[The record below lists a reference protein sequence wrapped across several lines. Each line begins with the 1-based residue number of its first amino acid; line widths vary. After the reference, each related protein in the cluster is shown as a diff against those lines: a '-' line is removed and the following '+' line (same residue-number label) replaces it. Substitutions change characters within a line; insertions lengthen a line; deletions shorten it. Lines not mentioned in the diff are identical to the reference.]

1 LDLGVSDDAG
11 YDGYVK
17 SKNKNLTSASI
28 SGMILNN
35 LMDPL
40 LNNSRYLWIKNM
52 IRKMEFPSIVIYRAL

>member
-1 LDLGVSDDAG
+1 LIGFTKFAKNLDLGVSDDAD

-28 SGMILNN
+28 SGMVLNN

-40 LNNSRYLWIKNM
+40 LKGKTI
-52 IRKMEFPSIVIYRAL
+52 